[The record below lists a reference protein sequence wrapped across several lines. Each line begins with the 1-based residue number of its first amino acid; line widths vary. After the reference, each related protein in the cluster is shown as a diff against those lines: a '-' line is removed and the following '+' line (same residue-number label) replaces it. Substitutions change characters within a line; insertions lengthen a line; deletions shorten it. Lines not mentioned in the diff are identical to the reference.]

1 MKENKQSQN
10 HGFKFEA
17 MIREKVFDLQP
28 NSNDTN
34 IHDIPCQDNKFNPNE
49 NISIKTTGS
58 NSICCGDILRFYNYD
73 FRQVNTIIV
82 ISYKQIEDYK
92 IIQNIYE
99 IDYNKDCHN
108 ILFGNISKE
117 DIEKYVKGVKSIPL
131 NVKGSEAKNI
141 YDYLNEK
148 KKLSNNNLLQ
158 INPKVDSKQSR
169 VQCSIPKFKTTLEK
183 FIRYMSP
190 SEYPNIIRNKVI
202 ELSIQSYKRK
212 RNKFIIIH

>member
-1 MKENKQSQN
+1 M
-10 HGFKFEA
+10 
-17 MIREKVFDLQP
+17 
-28 NSNDTN
+28 
-34 IHDIPCQDNKFNPNE
+34 
-49 NISIKTTGS
+49 
-58 NSICCGDILRFYNYD
+58 RFYNYD

-183 FIRYMSP
+183 FIRYMSS
-190 SEYPNIIRNKVI
+190 SEYPNIIRNKII
-202 ELSIQSYKRK
+202 ELSIQSSVRK
-212 RNKFIIIH
+212 RNKYIK